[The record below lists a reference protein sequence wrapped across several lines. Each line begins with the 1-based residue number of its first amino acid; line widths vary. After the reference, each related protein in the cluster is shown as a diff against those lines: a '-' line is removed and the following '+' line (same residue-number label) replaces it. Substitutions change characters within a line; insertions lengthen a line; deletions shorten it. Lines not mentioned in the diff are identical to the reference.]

1 MDHAYL
7 LSNLGLAHARLKDYR
22 RAVDYYQRAIKIT
35 RRVPEFWAQMAVAQL
50 RLGLKKESF
59 ESFREAFK
67 TRRRSPEIYLLRGQ
81 EYFLLGDYRRAALD
95 FAQAVEMRPED
106 ESARRNLE
114 AAERM
119 LRSSNP

>member
-1 MDHAYL
+1 M
-7 LSNLGLAHARLKDYR
+7 
-22 RAVDYYQRAIKIT
+22 DYYQRAIKIND
-35 RRVPEFWAQMAVAQL
+35 RVPEFWAQMAVAQL
-50 RLGLKKESF
+50 RLGRKKEGF

-67 TRRRSPEIYLLRGQ
+67 TRRLSPEIYLLRGQ